1 MRVLETKCDNTEVVI
16 DEKEKKTSS
25 ISSVPSSERRSS
37 LQCHTLRQE
46 NMPSSKDKP
55 SAPSEYIYTE
65 IVKAIGNN
73 EFIEEKRL
81 LKRASWG
88 PTAQQE
94 HGLPPTG
101 RRSDN
106 EQTTTTTTTTTSNR
120 NATRVRMRPKVTRY
134 FQPQQQQQPRYQQ
147 FLFGRPLSLNERYD
161 RPLLDTPQKKLPNSS
176 LNHQN
181 NDNFSNKRHES
192 SSSISPLSVDTIT
205 QIAPRALSP
214 MDSNDFASDT
224 SAASS
229 VTTTTTTNTLTSI
242 SSIIPSR
249 TSRRTSFNNIERIQS
264 PTKRPLLSEYQQKHS
279 TRIDYKSL
287 PPANTVSSS
296 SPISPSASITSFTY
310 PKGHEQSLSST
321 KGSSLNQYPE
331 FTSQT
336 LTADTSR
343 NNIGPTATITTCRIM
358 TMSMSPNRYHNQTRS
373 AKAIITS
380 SQISPTTNVTITTNN
395 GDGLKPPEHQ
405 DQKESTMVCS
415 NGCLKSPTNTN
426 TNNNNRIKK
435 SVHFDWHLPKEI
447 LRSRSPIPVD
457 TDCISNYE
465 QTVTIASSS
474 ALSHGNGNSVD
485 NDEQKKRYD
494 DQRDVGALREK
505 ERIETTSRTITTN
518 PLTTTTTNVRS
529 FSLSPSPLSKR
540 ESSDSRPCREEEKE
554 NVDEPY
560 CTTSQRVTTAAH
572 LHCTITAATVTFN
585 DGSNNVS
592 QKKESNG
599 TNNFNA
605 NLLNR
610 QTSSF
615 DKPMPLNSLLVKT
628 SSLNTIINPQQSPLP
643 SSSSSSSS
651 SPSAAATTTTTTTTK
666 AKKLLSNGFLNFI
679 GRSNSSNNK
688 SSKST
693 EENKQL
699 RRASSTQL
707 RAQRKAKQQ
716 TTLTTRTNGNKRLST
731 DVESLLPVSSINS
744 NHCEI
749 SKEDIHKFD
758 KVTANNNN
766 ERQSLISLVST
777 SIDKNINGTSSSSI
791 DSSIPPCTNTS
802 INNTS
807 LSMST
812 KSTTTTIIKPD
823 EGDSLNNGLLFRPVT
838 DPKCDYVLHDHQKTS
853 KEPFF
858 LSPSKSSGNGD
869 ESTVIQTSTLIIS
882 TPPQYHYYLYPP
894 VNNTNILS
902 SSSSSSSSP
911 SSTSSS
917 SSLSSSKTNPKIMLT
932 TNRTISNV
940 SINSVSTNSSSSY
953 RSFESQSQT
962 HDNEYQQ
969 SSQNP
974 PNCDDDTVS
983 HLTYS
988 VANNNN
994 KTRQKRVIQSALID
1008 WKMKSSS
1015 EINHDSAIVATA
1027 TTKPVILSDSVQAF
1041 WPPPPSPSI
1050 LDKDSELT
1058 ITNSSSTITERP
1070 KQSES
1075 IPIPNNMI
1083 SSSSHNDSINVN
1095 HIDILS
1101 TNEEIGSYSEQHT
1114 FTNGCLRNAS
1124 HTSLEDTQASYT
1136 ERLREKS
1143 RSIPMNGN
1151 NDMFSYLT
1159 RSISKDALHNCH
1171 LRPNTNLTIT
1181 EFPLTN
1187 ETIVRPK
1194 SASQQTRTS
1203 SSSTS
1208 QQQQKQRENSEND
1221 FQSKREFFENRIY
1234 TDNISTNSSLTSI
1247 PANILPTKPKIYTL
1261 SPSSSQINN
1270 TSFLQHAT
1278 INNNAQRNITRRS
1291 WNDLS
1296 FRQLPPTPSPPSS
1309 EQYFDAVSNPTS
1321 FPPPP
1326 TIRKPVRL
1334 VKTAQQCPSP
1344 INELFSTNRPLA
1356 TPKTYSLAKP
1366 GLFSA
1371 SPVNS
1376 YQKLPN
1382 KSSNSFRRFQPRDE
1396 NDLQFNLKEFALRY
1410 SHNNSLSE
1418 LQRLML
1424 SNKQHLSTDFTRG
1437 LFPIPDRLRR
1447 IRSRQSSG
1455 GDTSSITTSSN
1466 SSSDYI
1472 HRTVSND
1479 SCIFDDDTCRQVDD
1493 LLTNLKKRRQILK
1506 ENQRTINEEIEDNKN
1521 LGIKLLNI
1529 IESNAESSEIEKFK
1543 LHIDEIDTITSILLK
1558 LSTRLARV
1566 ENDLLMISSSNEHT
1580 KASLIE
1586 RREKAQQKHD
1596 EAKSLKDGIDR
1607 RSRTVTNI
1615 LRKYFSN
1622 EQYDDYEH
1630 FIRMKSTLSLD
1641 AKDLEENISTT
1652 EKQIEILNHISLSD
1666 LSTSNNAESSLQ
1678 TNSFHAISSTT

>member
-1 MRVLETKCDNTEVVI
+1 MRVLETKCDNTELLI
-16 DEKEKKTSS
+16 DEKEKKTSP
-25 ISSVPSSERRSS
+25 ISSMPSSDRRSS

-55 SAPSEYIYTE
+55 STPSEYIYTE

-81 LKRASWG
+81 LKRATWS
-88 PTAQQE
+88 PTPQQE

-101 RRSDN
+101 KRSDN
-106 EQTTTTTTTTTSNR
+106 EQTTTTTTTTNR
-120 NATRVRMRPKVTRY
+120 NVTRVRMRPKVTRY
-134 FQPQQQQQPRYQQ
+134 FQPQQQEHQQPRYQQ
-147 FLFGRPLSLNERYD
+147 FLFGRPLSLNGRYD
-161 RPLLDTPQKKLPNSS
+161 RPLLDAPQKKLPNSS
-176 LNHQN
+176 LNHNN
-181 NDNFSNKRHES
+181 NDNFSNKRRES
-192 SSSISPLSVDTIT
+192 SYSISSLSVDTIT
-205 QIAPRALSP
+205 QSTPRALSP
-214 MDSNDFASDT
+214 VDSNDFASDT

-229 VTTTTTTNTLTSI
+229 ETTTTTTNTLTSI

-249 TSRRTSFNNIERIQS
+249 IARRTSSNNIERIQS
-264 PTKRPLLSEYQQKHS
+264 LTKRPLLSEYQQKHS

-287 PPANTVSSS
+287 SPANTVSLS

-321 KGSSLNQYPE
+321 KGSSLNQYQE
-331 FTSQT
+331 LTSQT

-343 NNIGPTATITTCRIM
+343 NNIGPTATITTRRIM
-358 TMSMSPNRYHNQTRS
+358 TMSMSPNRHHNQTRS

-447 LRSRSPIPVD
+447 LRSRSPMPVD

-465 QTVTIASSS
+465 QTVKIASSS
-474 ALSHGNGNSVD
+474 SLSHDNGNSVD

-494 DQRDVGALREK
+494 DQRDVGTLREK
-505 ERIETTSRTITTN
+505 ERIETTSRTITAN

-540 ESSDSRPCREEEKE
+540 EGSNSRPCREEKKE
-554 NVDEPY
+554 NVVEPY

-599 TNNFNA
+599 TNNSDA
-605 NLLNR
+605 NLLKR

-628 SSLNTIINPQQSPLP
+628 SSLNTIINPQQSPSP

-651 SPSAAATTTTTTTTK
+651 AATTT

-699 RRASSTQL
+699 RRTSSTQL

-716 TTLTTRTNGNKRLST
+716 TTLTTGTNGNKRLST

-758 KVTANNNN
+758 KVTTNNNN

-777 SIDKNINGTSSSSI
+777 STDKNINGTSSSSI
-791 DSSIPPCTNTS
+791 DSSIPPCTNTGV
-802 INNTS
+802 NNSS

-858 LSPSKSSGNGD
+858 LSPSKSSCNGD
-869 ESTVIQTSTLIIS
+869 QSTMIQTSTLIIS

-902 SSSSSSSSP
+902 SSSSSSP

-917 SSLSSSKTNPKIMLT
+917 SSSSSLKKTPKLMLT

-940 SINSVSTNSSSSY
+940 SINSLSTNSSSSY

-969 SSQNP
+969 SSQHP

-988 VANNNN
+988 VANNNNN

-1015 EINHDSAIVATA
+1015 EINNDPIIVT
-1027 TTKPVILSDSVQAF
+1027 TTKTKPVILSDSVQAF

-1050 LDKDSELT
+1050 LDKDSALT
-1058 ITNSSSTITERP
+1058 ITSSITSTSSTITERP

-1083 SSSSHNDSINVN
+1083 SSNSHNDSINVN

-1124 HTSLEDTQASYT
+1124 DTSLEDTQASYT

-1208 QQQQKQRENSEND
+1208 QQQENSEND

-1270 TSFLQHAT
+1270 TNFLQHAT
-1278 INNNAQRNITRRS
+1278 INNNSQRNIT
-1291 WNDLS
+1291 
-1296 FRQLPPTPSPPSS
+1296 
-1309 EQYFDAVSNPTS
+1309 
-1321 FPPPP
+1321 
-1326 TIRKPVRL
+1326 
-1334 VKTAQQCPSP
+1334 
-1344 INELFSTNRPLA
+1344 
-1356 TPKTYSLAKP
+1356 
-1366 GLFSA
+1366 
-1371 SPVNS
+1371 
-1376 YQKLPN
+1376 
-1382 KSSNSFRRFQPRDE
+1382 
-1396 NDLQFNLKEFALRY
+1396 
-1410 SHNNSLSE
+1410 
-1418 LQRLML
+1418 
-1424 SNKQHLSTDFTRG
+1424 
-1437 LFPIPDRLRR
+1437 
-1447 IRSRQSSG
+1447 
-1455 GDTSSITTSSN
+1455 
-1466 SSSDYI
+1466 
-1472 HRTVSND
+1472 
-1479 SCIFDDDTCRQVDD
+1479 
-1493 LLTNLKKRRQILK
+1493 
-1506 ENQRTINEEIEDNKN
+1506 
-1521 LGIKLLNI
+1521 
-1529 IESNAESSEIEKFK
+1529 
-1543 LHIDEIDTITSILLK
+1543 
-1558 LSTRLARV
+1558 
-1566 ENDLLMISSSNEHT
+1566 
-1580 KASLIE
+1580 
-1586 RREKAQQKHD
+1586 
-1596 EAKSLKDGIDR
+1596 
-1607 RSRTVTNI
+1607 
-1615 LRKYFSN
+1615 
-1622 EQYDDYEH
+1622 
-1630 FIRMKSTLSLD
+1630 
-1641 AKDLEENISTT
+1641 
-1652 EKQIEILNHISLSD
+1652 
-1666 LSTSNNAESSLQ
+1666 
-1678 TNSFHAISSTT
+1678 